1 MKKRIAIPYLLLAA
15 TTAVCLFYMFR
26 AQGYHHQLQK
36 EQVEN
41 EKLEHTLS
49 DYEEVAR
56 IDSMLVEG
64 NYTGAL
70 DSYNESLKQLADGKE
85 IVPLHIAIAEKMLR
99 LNKEEKSADT
109 STTIEKDT
117 TQLLAMASPMEVR
130 KYDSINFALEKTKV
144 QLQSLR
150 KQLQRNSSGQ
160 YLTFKSK
167 KGNRMHYV
175 GRVRNGRA
183 NGIGI
188 AILDTGSRYE
198 GEWVANQRHGQ
209 GAFYWKDGEYYVGN
223 YENDKRNGLGT
234 YYWPNKEKYV
244 GHWKDDKRNG
254 KGTFYSKEG
263 KEITGIWKEDKLI
276 DQEGKSR
283 R

>member
-15 TTAVCLFYMFR
+15 TTAVCLFFMFR
-26 AQGYHHQLQK
+26 AQGYQHQLQT

-41 EKLEHTLS
+41 EKLTHTLS
-49 DYEEVAR
+49 DYKEVTR

-64 NYTGAL
+64 NYKGAL
-70 DSYNESLKQLADGKE
+70 NSYNESLNQLADGKE

-99 LNKEEKSADT
+99 LKSEDKPIDT
-109 STTIEKDT
+109 SMMVAKDT
-117 TQLLAMASPMEVR
+117 MRLLAMASPKEVR

-144 QLQSLR
+144 QLHGMR
-150 KQLQRNSSGQ
+150 KQLQRNSLGQ

-175 GRVRNGRA
+175 GRVKKGQA
-183 NGIGI
+183 NGTGI

-198 GEWVANQRHGQ
+198 GEC
-209 GAFYWKDGEYYVGN
+209 AFYWKDGEYYIGN

-244 GHWKDDKRNG
+244 GQWKDDKRNG
-254 KGTFYSKEG
+254 KGTFYSKDG
-263 KEITGIWKEDKLI
+263 KEVTGIWKEDKLI

-283 R
+283 K

>member
-15 TTAVCLFYMFR
+15 TTIVCLFFMFR
-26 AQGYHHQLQK
+26 AQGYQHQLQK

-41 EKLEHTLS
+41 KKLEHTLS
-49 DYEEVAR
+49 DYEVVTR

-64 NYTGAL
+64 NYAGAL
-70 DSYNESLKQLADGKE
+70 DSYNESLSQLADAKE

-99 LNKEEKSADT
+99 LNKEEKPTDT
-109 STTIEKDT
+109 SDAIAKDT
-117 TQLLAMASPMEVR
+117 TQLLAMASPMEIR

-144 QLQSLR
+144 QLHSLR
-150 KQLQRNSSGQ
+150 KQLQRNSTGQ

-175 GRVRNGRA
+175 GRVRNGQA
-183 NGIGI
+183 NGVGI

-198 GEWVANQRHGQ
+198 GEWIANQRHGQ

-234 YYWPNKEKYV
+234 YYWPNEEKYV

-276 DQEGKSR
+276 DQEGKGR
-283 R
+283 K